1 MTHIYVCCLINDLYS
16 EYVFCKVFFCWTL
29 MLITKN
35 SVFIRIVTGIWR
47 VHITVTCI
55 LVNILAIFSLRKNE
69 TGQYISIKSTINWLS
84 VTIIASCRKQTTFSC
99 LIFLHIVFSFAENQL
114 SLNQIHIRRYV
125 ALCINLYL
133 WITIFEEEKK
143 RKQKQKLQNACTRS
157 RVLTPA
163 YTFGIPT
170 GVRWGP

>member
-1 MTHIYVCCLINDLYS
+1 
-16 EYVFCKVFFCWTL
+16 

-35 SVFIRIVTGIWR
+35 SVFVRIATGRR

-55 LVNILAIFSLRKNE
+55 LVKIFAIFSLRKNE

-114 SLNQIHIRRYV
+114 SLNQIHIRQYV
-125 ALCINLYL
+125 ALNDDFLKK
-133 WITIFEEEKK
+133 KK

-170 GVRWGP
+170 RVRWGPQSIIEFYIISNYWENNFKKSHLRSAKPQI

>member
-1 MTHIYVCCLINDLYS
+1 MIYIQNMFS
-16 EYVFCKVFFCWTL
+16 AKFFFCWTL

-99 LIFLHIVFSFAENQL
+99 LIFLHIVFLFCRKPAFTKSNTYTPIRGFVYKSILVNNDFLKKKKNENKNKSYKTPAPGL
-114 SLNQIHIRRYV
+114 ECLH
-125 ALCINLYL
+125 L
-133 WITIFEEEKK
+133 
-143 RKQKQKLQNACTRS
+143 
-157 RVLTPA
+157 LTPLVFQQA
-163 YTFGIPT
+163 WDE
-170 GVRWGP
+170 VRNL

>member
-1 MTHIYVCCLINDLYS
+1 MIYIQNMFS
-16 EYVFCKVFFCWTL
+16 AKFFFCWTL

-133 WITIFEEEKK
+133 WITIFWRRKK
-143 RKQKQKLQNACTRS
+143 TKTKTKATKRLHQ
-157 RVLTPA
+157 V
-163 YTFGIPT
+163 
-170 GVRWGP
+170 

>member
-1 MTHIYVCCLINDLYS
+1 
-16 EYVFCKVFFCWTL
+16 

-35 SVFIRIVTGIWR
+35 SVFVRIATGRR

-55 LVNILAIFSLRKNE
+55 LVKIFAIFSLRKNE

-114 SLNQIHIRRYV
+114 SLNQIHIRQYV
-125 ALCINLYL
+125 ALNDDFLKK
-133 WITIFEEEKK
+133 KK

-170 GVRWGP
+170 RVRWGP

>member
-1 MTHIYVCCLINDLYS
+1 
-16 EYVFCKVFFCWTL
+16 

-35 SVFIRIVTGIWR
+35 SVFVRIVTGRR

-55 LVNILAIFSLRKNE
+55 LVKIFAIFSLRKNE

-133 WITIFEEEKK
+133 WMTIFWKK
-143 RKQKQKLQNACTRS
+143 KNENKNKSYKTPAPGLECLHL
-157 RVLTPA
+157 LTPLVFQHA
-163 YTFGIPT
+163 WDE
-170 GVRWGP
+170 VRNL

>member
-1 MTHIYVCCLINDLYS
+1 
-16 EYVFCKVFFCWTL
+16 

-35 SVFIRIVTGIWR
+35 SVFVRIVTGIWR

-55 LVNILAIFSLRKNE
+55 LGNILAIFSLRKNE

-114 SLNQIHIRRYV
+114 SLNQIHIRQYV

-133 WITIFEEEKK
+133 WMTIFWRKK
-143 RKQKQKLQNACTRS
+143 NENKNKSYKTPAPGLECLHL
-157 RVLTPA
+157 LTPLVFQHA
-163 YTFGIPT
+163 WDE
-170 GVRWGP
+170 VRNL

>member
-1 MTHIYVCCLINDLYS
+1 
-16 EYVFCKVFFCWTL
+16 

-35 SVFIRIVTGIWR
+35 SVFVRIVTGRR

-125 ALCINLYL
+125 ALNDDFL
-133 WITIFEEEKK
+133 KK
-143 RKQKQKLQNACTRS
+143 KKNENKNKSYKTPAPGLECLHL
-157 RVLTPA
+157 LTPLVFQHA
-163 YTFGIPT
+163 WDE
-170 GVRWGP
+170 VRNL

>member
-1 MTHIYVCCLINDLYS
+1 
-16 EYVFCKVFFCWTL
+16 

-35 SVFIRIVTGIWR
+35 SVFVRIVTGRR

-55 LVNILAIFSLRKNE
+55 LVKIFAIFSFRKNE
-69 TGQYISIKSTINWLS
+69 TDQYISIKSTINWLS
-84 VTIIASCRKQTTFSC
+84 VTKIASCRKQTTFSC

-133 WITIFEEEKK
+133 WITIFWRKK
-143 RKQKQKLQNACTRS
+143 IRKKKKENKNKSYKTPAPGLECLHL
-157 RVLTPA
+157 LTPLVFQHA
-163 YTFGIPT
+163 CDE
-170 GVRWGP
+170 VRNL

>member
-1 MTHIYVCCLINDLYS
+1 
-16 EYVFCKVFFCWTL
+16 

-84 VTIIASCRKQTTFSC
+84 VTIIASCRKQTIFSC
-99 LIFLHIVFSFAENQL
+99 LIFLHIVFFFCSKPAFTKSNTYTPIRGFVYKSILVNNDFLKKKKNENKNKSYKTPAPGL
-114 SLNQIHIRRYV
+114 ECLH
-125 ALCINLYL
+125 L
-133 WITIFEEEKK
+133 
-143 RKQKQKLQNACTRS
+143 
-157 RVLTPA
+157 LTPLVFQHA
-163 YTFGIPT
+163 WDE
-170 GVRWGP
+170 VRNL

>member
-1 MTHIYVCCLINDLYS
+1 MPHIYVCCLINDLYS

-133 WITIFEEEKK
+133 WITIFWRRKK
-143 RKQKQKLQNACTRS
+143 TKTKTKATKRLHQ
-157 RVLTPA
+157 V
-163 YTFGIPT
+163 
-170 GVRWGP
+170 

>member
-1 MTHIYVCCLINDLYS
+1 
-16 EYVFCKVFFCWTL
+16 

-35 SVFIRIVTGIWR
+35 SVFVRIVTGRR

-55 LVNILAIFSLRKNE
+55 LVKIFAIFSLRKNE

-114 SLNQIHIRRYV
+114 SLNQIHIRQYV
-125 ALCINLYL
+125 ALNDDFLKK
-133 WITIFEEEKK
+133 KK

-170 GVRWGP
+170 RVRWGP

>member
-1 MTHIYVCCLINDLYS
+1 
-16 EYVFCKVFFCWTL
+16 

-35 SVFIRIVTGIWR
+35 SVFVCIATGRR

-55 LVNILAIFSLRKNE
+55 LVKIFAIFSFRKNE
-69 TGQYISIKSTINWLS
+69 TDQYISIKSTINWLS

-133 WITIFEEEKK
+133 WITIFWRKK
-143 RKQKQKLQNACTRS
+143 KENKNKSYKTPAPGLECLHL
-157 RVLTPA
+157 LTPLVFQHA
-163 YTFGIPT
+163 WDE
-170 GVRWGP
+170 VRNL

>member
-1 MTHIYVCCLINDLYS
+1 
-16 EYVFCKVFFCWTL
+16 

-35 SVFIRIVTGIWR
+35 SVFVRKATGRR

-55 LVNILAIFSLRKNE
+55 LVKIFAIFSFRKNE
-69 TGQYISIKSTINWLS
+69 TDQYFSIKSTINWLS

-133 WITIFEEEKK
+133 WITICWRKKK

-157 RVLTPA
+157 RLHLWYSNTREMRSVIYNRILH
-163 YTFGIPT
+163 YK
-170 GVRWGP
+170 